1 MMKLNMLICQIA
13 YTTFKIS
20 KKIARIRSQNYL
32 EPKFSKL
39 YNKENL
45 PIDVIISPELE
56 IAKSLQRKLEA
67 PWCS

>member
-1 MMKLNMLICQIA
+1 MLICQIA

-20 KKIARIRSQNYL
+20 KIVESDPKL
-32 EPKFSKL
+32 PGTKFSKL

-56 IAKSLQRKLEA
+56 IAKSLLRKLED
-67 PWCS
+67 WCS